1 MNENE
6 ILEALGKMGKSDS
19 NRIFILALQRH
30 AIKFEDI
37 LSAYVWGLT
46 RELSLKD
53 QAIFELENV
62 LLQLLSKTMKD
73 LPQTTAR
80 AIYCYNRFAK
90 ESGLPSG
97 IFNEEY
103 HYTEEDERQAT
114 ENFKERYGHE

>member
-30 AIKFEDI
+30 AIKFENI

-53 QAIFELENV
+53 QLMSFLSFC
-62 LLQLLSKTMKD
+62 LLSVTLILLYLDIPK
-73 LPQTTAR
+73 
-80 AIYCYNRFAK
+80 
-90 ESGLPSG
+90 
-97 IFNEEY
+97 
-103 HYTEEDERQAT
+103 
-114 ENFKERYGHE
+114 